1 MCGGIIKY
9 SQTYSNKFIYY
20 VYSNEMNISF
30 CFQYKNSCYP
40 LIKNKGELNIY
51 KEINFENWEDI
62 KLQVCSDHKSFEEK
76 NKHIGQAYNEI

>member
-30 CFQYKNSCYP
+30 CFQYKNSYYP
-40 LIKNKGELNIY
+40 LIKNKGELIY
-51 KEINFENWEDI
+51 I
-62 KLQVCSDHKSFEEK
+62 K
-76 NKHIGQAYNEI
+76 NKF